1 MISKG
6 TRVKIL
12 RGGVH
17 KGETG
22 KVINIFPVVISED
35 SNPSTFI
42 YEVEIDY
49 DFLYDPIE
57 YVLVKEDELTTNFN

>member
-12 RGGVH
+12 RFGVFFFL
-17 KGETG
+17 TG
-22 KVINIFPVVISED
+22 RVINIFPVVISED